1 MVPFSIKKTKIAG
14 TRDGKKV
21 FRICTALFTVYQR
34 VSDGRTEKQTDNLLR
49 HSLRYVCGSNTE
61 NTSRQPR
68 ITNQVYS
75 GLQIIACTLLY
86 NKLSCC
92 TAQSFVVFYIML
104 SRSRGDARWFN
115 LMRYHWKAS
124 VRFSIALHSKFHMMN
139 NRTYE
144 KASYAIV
151 LLHFFTHSLIFSSM
165 SQGC

>member
-1 MVPFSIKKTKIAG
+1 MTVKKFSG
-14 TRDGKKV
+14 V
-21 FRICTALFTVYQR
+21 VCSALFTVHQR

-49 HSLRYVCGSNTE
+49 HSLCYVCGSNTN

-68 ITNQVYS
+68 TYITKQVYS

-86 NKLSCC
+86 NRLSCC
-92 TAQSFVVFYIML
+92 TARSFVVFYIIL
-104 SRSRGDARWFN
+104 SRSRGDSRSFN

-124 VRFSIALHSKFHMMN
+124 VRFSIALHSKFHIIN
-139 NRTYE
+139 NRRYE

-151 LLHFFTHSLIFSSM
+151 LLHFFIRSLIFSSM